1 MGNGHRKK
9 PFSGKQKKKQL
20 QAKREKNL
28 SIKEEDSDEEIEA
41 DKHVVR
47 KHADERKYAE
57 NGESLLKKEQFNN
70 KDDNITLPS
79 TQKLLGSSKSR
90 LHSVFEKLS
99 PREIRAQRKA
109 SMKAFTRLPSTALEV
124 SVNDIYTTVI
134 DFPKRP
140 SWHYGMTKEELES
153 NEEHYF
159 RQWLDDVYNK
169 YPREELSFFE
179 HNLDVWRQ
187 LWRVLEI
194 SDIILIVVDIRH
206 PLLHFPPSLYNYVVK
221 DMKRKMVLVFNKVDL
236 VAEHTVYSWTKYFE
250 EQFPEISIV
259 EFSCYPRDNRFVDD
273 TSTAFLQKRTKRPK
287 KRRYQALGI
296 KELLLACKNTNLVKQ
311 DVEVNWTEL
320 IEQYNRNA
328 TVCDNLDDIT
338 EEEVEKIDAI
348 QEESS
353 SDVESLDA
361 EENIKQIE
369 NQLKVVNIN
378 NIETSPHKTLI
389 TIGLVGHPNVGKSS
403 LINSIFGK
411 VVVST
416 SRTPGHTNH
425 FQTIHLSKNIRL
437 CDSPGLVFPSLL
449 LKQLQIL
456 LGMYPIA
463 QVQEPYSSIQ
473 YMAERIPLESILK
486 LKTLENNE
494 WSAWNICEAFAIKQ
508 KYYTKASRPDVYRA
522 ANAILR
528 LVNDGRILLS
538 FKPPEF
544 FTSLKYLIAQKNEI
558 DLQIKVESKKMGI
571 NTKKTD
577 KKEIFEELNSQS
589 KQQLGGYFELLINY
603 NDDKN

>member
-28 SIKEEDSDEEIEA
+28 SKKEEDSDEEIEA

-47 KHADERKYAE
+47 KHTDERKYAE
-57 NGESLLKKEQFNN
+57 NGGSLLKKEQFNN

-79 TQKLLGSSKSR
+79 TRKLLGPSKR
-90 LHSVFEKLS
+90 LHSVFDKLS
-99 PREIRAQRKA
+99 PREIRARRKA

-236 VAEHTVYSWTKYFE
+236 VAEHTVYAWTKYFE

-338 EEEVEKIDAI
+338 EEEEEKIDAS

-369 NQLKVVNIN
+369 NQLKVANIN
-378 NIETSPHKTLI
+378 NIETSPHKELI

-416 SRTPGHTNH
+416 SKTPGHTKH

-486 LKTLENNE
+486 LKTLEDNE

-508 KYYTKASRPDVYRA
+508 KYYIKTSRPDVYRA

-558 DLQIKVESKKMGI
+558 DFQIKVESEKMEI

-577 KKEIFEELNSQS
+577 KTEIFEELNNQS

-603 NDDKN
+603 NDGKN